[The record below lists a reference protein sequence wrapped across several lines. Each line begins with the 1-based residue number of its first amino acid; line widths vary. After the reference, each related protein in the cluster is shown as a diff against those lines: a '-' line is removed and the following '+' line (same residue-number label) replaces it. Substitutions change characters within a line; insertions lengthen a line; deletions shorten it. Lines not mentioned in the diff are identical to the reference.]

1 MPPIIQ
7 TWLFQSAVIF
17 FILGSVAGLFAG
29 ALLLFHPH
37 RFYVISAMLNRWI
50 STRTLDKAL
59 ESSFALDPWL
69 YRYRRATG
77 TLILIGAMFVLFYF
91 TVQLDRAEAIA
102 SLAKHF
108 HYYPSL
114 VAGLLDALVMSSL
127 IGALSAVYVALCLMF
142 RPSLLRGFEE
152 TANQWLSLRRAMKPM
167 EIQRDNMDRYV
178 QRYARQV
185 GIFLL
190 LGSLY
195 TLLLLGF
202 GLTKIG

>member
-17 FILGSVAGLFAG
+17 FIIGSLAGLLVG
-29 ALLLFHPH
+29 ALLVFHPQ
-37 RFYVISAMLNRWI
+37 RFYVISAKLNRWI
-50 STRTLDKAL
+50 STRLLDKAL
-59 ESSFALDPWL
+59 ESSYSIDPWL

-77 TLILIGAMFVLFYF
+77 ALILIGAIFVLFYF
-91 TVQLDRAEAIA
+91 TVRLERAEAI
-102 SLAKHF
+102 SGLARHF

-127 IGALSAVYVALCLMF
+127 VGALSAVFIALCLLF

-152 TANQWLSLRRAMKPM
+152 SANQWLSLRRAMKPM
-167 EIQRDNMDRYV
+167 EMQRDNMEIYV

-195 TLLLLGF
+195 TLLLMAYCLSR
-202 GLTKIG
+202 IR